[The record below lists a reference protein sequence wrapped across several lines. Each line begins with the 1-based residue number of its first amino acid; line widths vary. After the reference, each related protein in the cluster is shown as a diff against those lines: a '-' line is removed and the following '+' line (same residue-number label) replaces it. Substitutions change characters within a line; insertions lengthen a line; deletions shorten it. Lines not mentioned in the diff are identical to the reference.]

1 MEKII
6 MRMLNV
12 KTGPDD
18 LSMLNYGETPMN
30 RAIKKEGSGQA
41 RLGLSLDQEI
51 HFSGLAEAEI
61 ELYVRADELLNA
73 KISFWGMQMRCRRH
87 SHMLIGWRR
96 VGDRRPTVNTKN
108 KSMGLTWQSGD
119 ILLVVRHCT
128 FLI

>member
-12 KTGPDD
+12 KTDPDD
-18 LSMLNYGETPMN
+18 FSMLNYGGTPMN
-30 RAIKKEGSGQA
+30 RAREKEGSGQM
-41 RLGLSLDQEI
+41 RLGLSLDQET

-61 ELYVRADELLNA
+61 ELYVRVDELLNA
-73 KISFWGMQMRCRRH
+73 KISFWDMLMRCRLH
-87 SHMLIGWRR
+87 GHMLIGWRR
-96 VGDRRPTVNTKN
+96 VGDRRPTVNPKR